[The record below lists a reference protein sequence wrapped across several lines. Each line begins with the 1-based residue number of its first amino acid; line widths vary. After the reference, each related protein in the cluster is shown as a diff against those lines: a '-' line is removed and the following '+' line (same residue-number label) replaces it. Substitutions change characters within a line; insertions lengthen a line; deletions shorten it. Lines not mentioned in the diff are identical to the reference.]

1 MMLVPT
7 YVAPSAIEGVGVFA
21 AEDIPAGTLIWQLDP
36 DFDRLIPQ
44 IALAEAPSHFR
55 EFVERYTY
63 PHPDDPTLAVLE
75 VDNGRFM
82 NHDTIVPNTD
92 FSIPTRGVALR
103 DIAKGEELTCNYAEF
118 DPEFELLPAR
128 VFTPE
133 SSLSRLPPHE
143 RGGSTSWSNGA
154 V

>member
-1 MMLVPT
+1 MLVPT

-21 AEDIPAGTLIWQLDP
+21 AEDISVGSLIWHLDP
-36 DFDRLIPQ
+36 EFDRLIPR
-44 IALAEAPSHFR
+44 IALADVPGHFR

-63 PHPDDPTLAVLE
+63 PHPDDATLSVLE

-82 NHDTIVPNTD
+82 NHDTIAPNTD
-92 FSIPTRGVALR
+92 FSVPTRGVALR

-128 VFTPE
+128 VFTPDC
-133 SSLSRLPPHE
+133 SQSRLSPHE
-143 RGGSTSWSNGA
+143 RGASISLQNGA